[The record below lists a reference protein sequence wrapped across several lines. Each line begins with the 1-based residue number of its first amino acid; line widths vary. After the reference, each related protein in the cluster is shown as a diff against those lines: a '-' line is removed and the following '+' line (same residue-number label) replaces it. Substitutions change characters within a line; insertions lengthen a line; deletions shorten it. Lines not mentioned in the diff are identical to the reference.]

1 MSPHMYID
9 MPYSYSKCTYIH
21 VYMPTIILH
30 SRIYNVHVHVCR
42 CILCMHT
49 YWNSTT
55 LMSLTCMFNTL

>member
-30 SRIYNVHVHVCR
+30 SRTMYMYMYADAYCVC
-42 CILCMHT
+42 IHT
-49 YWNSTT
+49 GTV
-55 LMSLTCMFNTL
+55 LR